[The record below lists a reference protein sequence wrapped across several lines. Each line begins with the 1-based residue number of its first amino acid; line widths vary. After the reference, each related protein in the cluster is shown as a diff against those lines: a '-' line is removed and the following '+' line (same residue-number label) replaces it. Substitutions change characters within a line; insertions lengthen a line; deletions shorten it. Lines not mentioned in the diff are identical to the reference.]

1 MFCLEKEFE
10 DKTKRTKHDE
20 RTYKANGQNQPIF
33 HFSKAFHFRTFTPW
47 RLPDSTSAEGRL
59 EAIGRLEARGFSV
72 ISKRSETST
81 KAVMIERR
89 AVVEKSQMNHQVGP
103 IKTAGFSHQKYR
115 YV

>member
-1 MFCLEKEFE
+1 MKN
-10 DKTKRTKHDE
+10 DE
-20 RTYKANGQNQPIF
+20 RTYKANRQNQPIF
-33 HFSKAFHFRTFTPW
+33 HFSKAFHFRITPW

-72 ISKRSETST
+72 ISKRSETSS

-103 IKTAGFSHQKYR
+103 IYCWF
-115 YV
+115 